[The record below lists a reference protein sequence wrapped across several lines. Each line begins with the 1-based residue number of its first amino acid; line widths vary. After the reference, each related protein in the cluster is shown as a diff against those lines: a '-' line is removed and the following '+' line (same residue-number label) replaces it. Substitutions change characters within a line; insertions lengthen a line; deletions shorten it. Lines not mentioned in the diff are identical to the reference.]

1 MKIHIIAAALPP
13 RLDGIGDY
21 TALLAAELAHSA
33 TVTVLTAQTDP
44 DPIPGVKVETVFAA
58 DKPRS
63 VWNIARAVA
72 ADPPDWVLLQYN
84 PFSYGKWGCNLHL
97 PLMLALLKKRLP
109 GVRIAVMAHETFVP
123 LGVSR
128 QFMVMTLWQRPQFA
142 VLSRTADALF
152 FSIEAW
158 AKPYAAKFPGKP
170 VVHLPVGSNIPRVPI
185 TRAEA
190 RARLGI
196 PDTTLVLG
204 VFGAMHVSRLMDW
217 VRDAAEAVC
226 ATGQEMVVLYI
237 GPDGEAV
244 RSLLG
249 TLPLIVSDGPLP
261 AEEVSRRFAAMDI
274 HLTPFI
280 DGISTRR
287 GSLMTGLQH
296 GVATVGTLGINTDT
310 ILRMASGKSFLASEV
325 EAPEQ
330 FIANTLALATNAAL
344 REKIGQD
351 GMRLYEEEFGW
362 ESMAKNLL
370 SVLRKSDDSTI
381 HLRKL

>member
-44 DPIPGVKVETVFAA
+44 DPIPGVMVETVFAA
-58 DKPRS
+58 NEPRS

-204 VFGAMHVSRLMDW
+204 VFGAMHPSRLMDW

-244 RSLLG
+244 RRLLG
-249 TLPLIVSDGPLP
+249 SLPLIADGPLSSS
-261 AEEVSRRFAAMDI
+261 EISRRFAAMDVF
-274 HLTPFI
+274 LSPFS
-280 DGISTRR
+280 DGLSTRR
-287 GSLMTGLQH
+287 GSFMTSLQH
-296 GVATVGTLGINTDT
+296 GVAGVATRGHHTDGV
-310 ILRMASGKSFLASEV
+310 LKREDGKSLLLADVTDPQAFSSHV
-325 EAPEQ
+325 LSLVADADQ
-330 FIANTLALATNAAL
+330 RAAL
-344 REKIGQD
+344 GWAGQA
-351 GMRLYEEEFGW
+351 L
-362 ESMAKNLL
+362 
-370 SVLRKSDDSTI
+370 
-381 HLRKL
+381 

>member
-1 MKIHIIAAALPP
+1 M
-13 RLDGIGDY
+13 
-21 TALLAAELAHSA
+21 
-33 TVTVLTAQTDP
+33 LTAQTDP
-44 DPIPGVKVETVFAA
+44 DPIPGVTVETVFAA

-97 PLMLALLKKRLP
+97 PRMLTQLKKRHP
-109 GVRIAVMAHETFVP
+109 GIRIAVMAHETFVP
-123 LGVSR
+123 LGVTW
-128 QFMVMTLWQRPQFA
+128 QFQVMSLWQRPQFA
-142 VLSRTADALF
+142 ALSRLADALF

-158 AKPYAAKFPGKP
+158 AKPYAQKFPGKP

-190 RARLGI
+190 RARLGL

-204 VFGAMHVSRLMDW
+204 VFGAMHPSRLMDW

-244 RSLLG
+244 RHLLG
-249 TLPLIVSDGPLP
+249 SLPLIVGNGPLP

-296 GVATVGTLGINTDT
+296 AVATVGTLGKNTDT
-310 ILRMASGKSFLASEV
+310 ILREASGKSFLASDV
-325 EAPEQ
+325 AAQEQ
-330 FIANTLALATNAAL
+330 FIANTLGLAINAAL

-351 GMRLYEEEFGW
+351 GMRLYEDEFGW
-362 ESMAKNLL
+362 ESIVKKTSATFGKIGKQAL
-370 SVLRKSDDSTI
+370 
-381 HLRKL
+381 